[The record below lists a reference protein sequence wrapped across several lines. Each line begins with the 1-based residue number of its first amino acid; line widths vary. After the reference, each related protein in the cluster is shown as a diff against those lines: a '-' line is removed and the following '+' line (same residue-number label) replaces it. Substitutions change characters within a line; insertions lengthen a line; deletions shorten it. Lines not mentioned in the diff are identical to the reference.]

1 MATWYICYYH
11 LIAYRIYF
19 ISMYIVQIGNNWFRI
34 TITVLIDTFY
44 VCFQFGPTIHWY
56 LLLIIATFS
65 CVLRQILLR
74 KTKSRFITM
83 KEVKNEC
90 IYECMSEYRENFHLS
105 HTKSFIHSF
114 NYENMSWTYIF
125 EHHANWKHKRTNHIL
140 SNIELEP
147 SNEKFIRRHWI
158 ISTIQ
163 ICVFQSLIFTFHART
178 HICWNSPFLMHCR
191 NKIPEIYASHFSI

>member
-56 LLLIIATFS
+56 LLLITATFS

-74 KTKSRFITM
+74 KTKSRFIAM
-83 KEVKNEC
+83 KEVKDEC
-90 IYECMSEYRENFHLS
+90 IYVGRLREFSFKS
-105 HTKSFIHSF
+105 HKVIHSQLQLRK
-114 NYENMSWTYIF
+114 YELNIHFWTPC
-125 EHHANWKHKRTNHIL
+125 KLKT
-140 SNIELEP
+140 
-147 SNEKFIRRHWI
+147 
-158 ISTIQ
+158 
-163 ICVFQSLIFTFHART
+163 
-178 HICWNSPFLMHCR
+178 
-191 NKIPEIYASHFSI
+191 

>member
-56 LLLIIATFS
+56 LLLITATFS

-90 IYECMSEYRENFHLS
+90 IYECITKIWAEHTFLNTMQIENIKEQITFCP
-105 HTKSFIHSF
+105 I
-114 NYENMSWTYIF
+114 
-125 EHHANWKHKRTNHIL
+125 
-140 SNIELEP
+140 SNL
-147 SNEKFIRRHWI
+147 NLQMK
-158 ISTIQ
+158 
-163 ICVFQSLIFTFHART
+163 
-178 HICWNSPFLMHCR
+178 NS
-191 NKIPEIYASHFSI
+191 

>member
-1 MATWYICYYH
+1 MFSIWAYYT
-11 LIAYRIYF
+11 LIFVINNSYLF
-19 ISMYIVQIGNNWFRI
+19 LCTTPDIV
-34 TITVLIDTFY
+34 
-44 VCFQFGPTIHWY
+44 
-56 LLLIIATFS
+56 
-65 CVLRQILLR
+65 
-74 KTKSRFITM
+74 
-83 KEVKNEC
+83 EKNEVRFDC
-90 IYECMSEYRENFHLS
+90 YEGSKKWMYLCMYVRVARENFHLS